1 MKNSVLSSG
10 ADSDVTKQPAA
21 VFLQAF
27 FMPTLTMPTQKPISR
42 RMPTHRMNVWI
53 ADTPSSVEVMMDAPL
68 MASIKLTKPKTPP
81 RIVLASGPNTIAP
94 TAIGTVKNDMY
105 SGPTGTLPRPMSFI
119 TISTATRMASWV
131 RYCTF
136 IRLFFFG

>member
-1 MKNSVLSSG
+1 M
-10 ADSDVTKQPAA
+10 
-21 VFLQAF
+21 
-27 FMPTLTMPTQKPISR
+27 
-42 RMPTHRMNVWI
+42 
-53 ADTPSSVEVMMDAPL
+53 
-68 MASIKLTKPKTPP
+68 
-81 RIVLASGPNTIAP
+81 LASGPNTIAP
-94 TAIGTVKNDMY
+94 TAIGTVRNDMY